1 MAKNKGI
8 SVNYLRSKEQLKD
21 EVDYERF
28 KYKEYFD
35 IVCRL
40 IPDRENETLV
50 IEPINEELT
59 NKEGIVYVFV
69 INGKI
74 FKVGESINSIKD
86 RVQSYNCG
94 KLEYRLK
101 GTCSTTNFYV
111 LQSLLS
117 IGETVDVYGYFP
129 IQPEY
134 TIFNNKYKSSK
145 SASKVAENLII
156 KDFIDEYNKKPIGC
170 TQQ

>member
-1 MAKNKGI
+1 MGKNKGI
-8 SVNYLRSKEQLKD
+8 SVNFLKSKEELKE
-21 EVDYERF
+21 EVDYKDF
-28 KYKEYFD
+28 KYKDYFEL
-35 IVCRL
+35 ICRL
-40 IPDRENETLV
+40 KPDKENETLL
-50 IEPINEELT
+50 IESVNEELS

-69 INGKI
+69 IDGKI
-74 FKVGESINSIKD
+74 FKVGESVNSIRA

-111 LQSLLS
+111 LQSLLT
-117 IGETVDVYGYFP
+117 IGEKVDVYGYFP
-129 IQPEY
+129 VQPEY
-134 TIFNNKYKSSK
+134 TIFGNKYKSSK

-156 KDFIDEYNKKPIGC
+156 KDFVEEYKKKPIGC

>member
-1 MAKNKGI
+1 MAKSKSI
-8 SVNYLRSKEQLKD
+8 SVNFLKNKSQLKD
-21 EVDYERF
+21 EVEYNQF
-28 KYKEYFD
+28 KYREYFEL
-35 IVCRL
+35 VCKL
-40 IPDRENETLV
+40 IPDRENETLI
-50 IEPINEELT
+50 IEPINKELT
-59 NKEGIVYVFV
+59 LKEGIVYVFV
-69 INGKI
+69 IDGKI

-111 LQSLLS
+111 LQSLLT
-117 IGETVDVYGYFP
+117 IGEEVEVYGYFP
-129 IQPEY
+129 VQPEY
-134 TIFNNKYKSSK
+134 TIFGNKYKSSK

-156 KDFIDEYNKKPIGC
+156 KDFVEEYDKKPIGC